1 VLSCAIFIS
10 LRSHEKLY
18 MTDVHIPARST
29 PIAAIS
35 LGLNDVKKIF
45 LRLEKIVYEEG
56 DKEISK
62 LVKQPDMNDEEWDA
76 RKKEIKS
83 GAFRVTVTIEGES
96 GDRLHGDTLEL
107 FDSPN
112 RPIRIRSI
120 YMTNST
126 AFRWWTKNSPV
137 RSFELM
143 LDFARSK
150 LLDSENFVSAPTPN
164 VSNLNVEADNETWIA
179 AISEAVSGVLSEKS
193 NNRKFLHQAFVYD
206 FGLLI
211 MGLPFAFYISWKLS
225 DEVERYFSQTS
236 AFLAAAAYVYLF
248 VLAVWSYRILFGYTK
263 WAFPSVELS
272 ENSESVRKHRT
283 FWYAIVVGLIVNFLW
298 EFLKN

>member
-1 VLSCAIFIS
+1 
-10 LRSHEKLY
+10 
-18 MTDVHIPARST
+18 MTDAHFPQRST
-29 PIAAIS
+29 PITAIC

-45 LRLEKIVYEEG
+45 SRLEKIVHEEG

-62 LVKQPDMNDEEWDA
+62 LVKQTDMNEEQWDA

-96 GDRLHGDTLEL
+96 GDRLHGDTLDL

-112 RPIRIRSI
+112 RPTRIKI
-120 YMTNST
+120 VYMTNST
-126 AFRWWTKNSPV
+126 AFRWWTKDNPM

-143 LDFARSK
+143 LDFARPK

-164 VSNLNVEADNETWIA
+164 RSNLNVEADNETWIA

-206 FGLLI
+206 FGLL
-211 MGLPFAFYISWKLS
+211 MVGLPFAFYISWKLS
-225 DEVERYFSQTS
+225 DAVGRYFSANST
-236 AFLAAAAYVYLF
+236 FLAAAAYVYLF
-248 VLAVWSYRILFGYTK
+248 VLAIWSYRILFGYTK
-263 WAFPSVELS
+263 WAFPAVELS
-272 ENSESVRKHRT
+272 ENAESVRKHRA
-283 FWYAIVVGLIVNFLW
+283 FWFAIVVGLFVNFIW
-298 EFLKN
+298 EFLKS